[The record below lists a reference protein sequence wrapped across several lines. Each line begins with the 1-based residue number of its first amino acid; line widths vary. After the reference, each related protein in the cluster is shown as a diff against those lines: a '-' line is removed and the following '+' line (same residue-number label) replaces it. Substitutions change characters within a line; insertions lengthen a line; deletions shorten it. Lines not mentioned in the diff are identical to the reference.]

1 MVRPP
6 LVALVAGYLGAGA
19 ASVYYA
25 LQRVHR
31 KGIAMFTFA
40 ETDIRAGAN
49 DQSFRRGSA
58 YFADN
63 AVFDLVQRG
72 NLLTAQVAG
81 SGDEPYQV
89 VVG

>member
-1 MVRPP
+1 
-6 LVALVAGYLGAGA
+6 
-19 ASVYYA
+19 
-25 LQRVHR
+25 
-31 KGIAMFTFA
+31 MFTFA

-58 YFADN
+58 YFEDD

-72 NLLTAQVAG
+72 NLLTAQVTG

-89 VVG
+89 VVGLPYFVQRALSTIFRTV